1 MTGAEC
7 CLSAGGSSLQDG
19 IPAFLFPSPH
29 LYSMF
34 IIIAFRGFVKPLS
47 SRAGSMGDPVLCLWK
62 PQASEKA

>member
-47 SRAGSMGDPVLCLWK
+47 SRTLPLET
-62 PQASEKA
+62 ASL